1 MEATLVVSLLIALG
15 LGMLVGLQRTWALHE
30 IAGIRTFPLITVL
43 GVLAA
48 ALGDVYGGWTVAAG
62 LIAVV
67 ALMVQGN
74 VMKMRETDGEQ
85 DVGMT
90 TEVAALV
97 MYGVGA
103 SLHAG
108 WRTEAVV
115 AAGALAVLLH
125 AKEPLHQMTRALS
138 DRDLRAL
145 TQFVL
150 VALVVLPILPD
161 REYGPYGVLNPF
173 KIWLMVVLI
182 VGISIA
188 AWAAYRLLG
197 ARRGTALTGFLGG
210 LISSTATTVS
220 YSRRTRAR
228 PTQTR
233 AAAFVILMASATVF
247 ARVIFEIGVV
257 AGDFLMELAPPLLVM
272 LAVMLVAA
280 AVQWRAVG
288 AEAGN
293 PGDGTPGTE
302 GASGGAPGTEAG
314 AGVED
319 EPDGLADEAPSELR
333 AAIAFGLLYALV
345 LLAVAAARQHLGDA
359 GLFTVAAI
367 SGLTDVDAITLSTAQ
382 LVKSGDL
389 AAGTAWRA
397 ILVAGVSNLV
407 FKGGTV
413 VALGSKRLRK
423 PVLVGFGVA
432 TVVAALLV
440 WLWP

>member
-1 MEATLVVSLLIALG
+1 MEGTLFVPLLVALG

-43 GVLAA
+43 GVLTA

-74 VMKMRETDGEQ
+74 VMKLKGDDQTP

-97 MYGVGA
+97 MFGVGA
-103 SLHAG
+103 ALYAG
-108 WRTEAVV
+108 WRAEAVMV
-115 AAGALAVLLH
+115 AGALAVLLH
-125 AKEPLHQMTRALS
+125 AKEPLHGMARALS
-138 DRDLRAL
+138 DGDLRAL

-150 VALVVLPILPD
+150 VALVVLPLLPD

-220 YSRRTRAR
+220 YARRTRAHPVR
-228 PTQTR
+228 TR

-257 AGDFLMELAPPLLVM
+257 ARDSLLELAPPLLVM
-272 LAVMLVAA
+272 MAVMLVAA
-280 AVQWRAVG
+280 MLQWRAVG
-288 AEAGN
+288 GEGRD
-293 PGDGTPGTE
+293 PGDGPGTQ
-302 GASGGAPGTEAG
+302 AG
-314 AGVED
+314 ADVAG

-333 AAIAFGLLYALV
+333 AAIAFGLLYAVV

-382 LVKSGDL
+382 LVNSGDL

-397 ILVAGVSNLV
+397 IMVAGVSNLV

-413 VALGSKRLRK
+413 VVLGSRRLRK
-423 PVLVGFGVA
+423 PVLSGFAAA
-432 TVVAALLV
+432 TVAAALLV